1 MSAGKFITLEGSEG
15 AGKSTAMQAV
25 QSWAQQA
32 GLDFVI
38 TREPGGTPL
47 AEKIRELLLDKN
59 HTSMSDDTELLLMF
73 AARAQHISELIQ
85 PSMAAGQWVIC
96 DRFTDATYAYQGG
109 GRGIAN
115 ERIAQLEQWVQG
127 KLRPNLTL
135 LLDLP
140 VEQGLARAG
149 QRGDLDRFEQEQT
162 AFFERVRAAYL
173 DRAQQFPQQYRII
186 DAAQDIDRV
195 RDQIFQVLTN
205 FMQQQ
210 PA

>member
-25 QSWAQQA
+25 QEWARQSYI
-32 GLDFVI
+32 DCVI

-47 AEKIRELLLDKN
+47 AEKIRDLLLDKN

-73 AARAQHISELIQ
+73 AARAQHINELIK
-85 PSMAAGQWVIC
+85 PAMAAGRWVIC

-109 GRGIAN
+109 GRGIAI
-115 ERIAQLEQWVQG
+115 ERIKQLEQWVQG
-127 KLRPNLTL
+127 ELRPDLTL

-149 QRGDLDRFEQEQT
+149 QRGDLDRFEHEKSG
-162 AFFERVRAAYL
+162 FFERVRAAYL
-173 DRAQQFPQQYRII
+173 DRARQFPHQYRII
-186 DAAQDIDRV
+186 DASQNIEDV
-195 RDQIFQVLTN
+195 RRQIHKILNAFSNQ
-205 FMQQQ
+205 
-210 PA
+210 